1 MEFTEGNKLFVILI
15 LKKDQ
20 KPGYTR
26 CLYLEQQEHKI
37 KQKTENTK
45 LIISQRIQGILD
57 PLNRKCHRWWSPFIK
72 SPQQIIPLQFPHTWL
87 HSLKATS
94 IKLSPKTPYETQGSC
109 LPNPTNPIPFYSPTP
124 TCKQIIHCP
133 RDTKDTKQHR
143 LLPSHMIM

>member
-45 LIISQRIQGILD
+45 LIISHRIQGILD
-57 PLNRKCHRWWSPFIK
+57 PLNRKCHR
-72 SPQQIIPLQFPHTWL
+72 
-87 HSLKATS
+87 
-94 IKLSPKTPYETQGSC
+94 
-109 LPNPTNPIPFYSPTP
+109 
-124 TCKQIIHCP
+124 
-133 RDTKDTKQHR
+133 
-143 LLPSHMIM
+143 

>member
-15 LKKDQ
+15 FEKDQ

-57 PLNRKCHRWWSPFIK
+57 PLNRKCHR
-72 SPQQIIPLQFPHTWL
+72 
-87 HSLKATS
+87 
-94 IKLSPKTPYETQGSC
+94 
-109 LPNPTNPIPFYSPTP
+109 
-124 TCKQIIHCP
+124 
-133 RDTKDTKQHR
+133 
-143 LLPSHMIM
+143 